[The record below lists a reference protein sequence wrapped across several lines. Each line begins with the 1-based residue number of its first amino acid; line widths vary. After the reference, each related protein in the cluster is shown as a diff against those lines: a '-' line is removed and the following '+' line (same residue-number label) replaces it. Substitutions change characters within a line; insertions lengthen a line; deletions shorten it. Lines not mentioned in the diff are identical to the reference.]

1 MKTIER
7 LIRKNATEAGTW
19 EPTHYTSLRQA
30 RQLNPNE
37 YANSFRVNVETRP
50 SAAIDRA
57 YDGQAH
63 YMSKA
68 AHSLANMLN
77 GLDYGKFSDRDAN
90 DLTASFHQL
99 LNFIVYMNGKAAQ
112 DSERLTVTRPDGQVV
127 NVTVPEREE

>member
-7 LIRKNATEAGTW
+7 LIRKNAAEVGTW

-57 YDGQAH
+57 YEGQAH

-68 AHSLANMLN
+68 AHSLVDMLN
-77 GLDYGKFSDRDAN
+77 GLDYSKFTTEDAALHTTN
-90 DLTASFHQL
+90 FHAMINSL
-99 LNFIVYMNGKAAQ
+99 MAAQ
-112 DSERLTVTRPDGQVV
+112 ERLTVTRPDGQVV